1 MGRAILAA
9 IGATDR
15 WLGLLALLEM
25 VSPTSSFDSWSDL
38 ALVRA
43 VGGGDADALGELY
56 DRFSP
61 LLLALGRRILGD
73 LEEAEDVVQETFLH
87 LWKKAAAYDP
97 QKSSVSTFLVLIAR
111 SRAIDRLRTRH
122 VVERTVD
129 QAGAEPLHGGDT
141 SGDGVSRVFHLERR
155 DRVRRELASLPSE
168 QRQVLDLAFFD
179 GLTQRE
185 IAERTGIPLGT
196 VKTRTLL
203 AMKKLRTLLRFEIR
217 ELL

>member
-1 MGRAILAA
+1 MLSPAPPLA
-9 IGATDR
+9 
-15 WLGLLALLEM
+15 
-25 VSPTSSFDSWSDL
+25 SWSDY
-38 ALVRA
+38 ALVQA
-43 VGGGDADALGELY
+43 VAEGDGDALGELY

-73 LEEAEDVVQETFLH
+73 AEEAEDVVQETFVH
-87 LWKKAAAYDP
+87 LWRRATRYDP
-97 QKSSVSTFLVLIAR
+97 QKSSVSTFLVLVTR
-111 SRAIDRLRTRH
+111 SRAIDRLRTRQ
-122 VVERTVD
+122 VIDRTLGQV
-129 QAGAEPLHGGDT
+129 GLEPSATLDT
-141 SGDGVSRVFHLERR
+141 SGDGVSRVLNLERR
-155 DRVRRELASLPSE
+155 ERVRQELATLPDE

-203 AMKKLRTLLRFEIR
+203 AMRKLRTVLRLEIR

>member
-1 MGRAILAA
+1 
-9 IGATDR
+9 
-15 WLGLLALLEM
+15 M
-25 VSPTSSFDSWSDL
+25 VSPAPPLASWSDY
-38 ALVRA
+38 ALVQA
-43 VGGGDADALGELY
+43 VADGDGDALGELY

-73 LEEAEDVVQETFLH
+73 AEEAEDVVQETFVH
-87 LWKKAAAYDP
+87 LWRRATRYDP
-97 QKSSVSTFLVLIAR
+97 QKSSVSTFLVLVTR
-111 SRAIDRLRTRH
+111 SRAIDRLRTRQ
-122 VVERTVD
+122 VIDRTLGQV
-129 QAGAEPLHGGDT
+129 GLEPSATLDT
-141 SGDGVSRVFHLERR
+141 SGDGVSRVMNLERR
-155 DRVRRELASLPSE
+155 ERVRQELATLPDE

-203 AMKKLRTLLRFEIR
+203 AMRKLRTVLRLEIR

>member
-1 MGRAILAA
+1 
-9 IGATDR
+9 
-15 WLGLLALLEM
+15 M
-25 VSPTSSFDSWSDL
+25 VSPAPPLASWSDF

-43 VGGGDADALGELY
+43 VAEGDGEALGELY

-61 LLLALGRRILGD
+61 LLLALGRRILGSM
-73 LEEAEDVVQETFLH
+73 EEAEDIVQETFVH
-87 LWKKAAAYDP
+87 LWRRATRYDP
-97 QKSSVSTFLVLIAR
+97 QKSSVSTFLVLVTR
-111 SRAIDRLRTRH
+111 SRAIDRLRTRQ
-122 VVERTVD
+122 VIDRTLG
-129 QAGAEPLHGGDT
+129 QAGAEPTTAVDT
-141 SGDGVSRVFHLERR
+141 SADGVARVLNLERR
-155 DRVRRELASLPSE
+155 ERVRQELATLPDE

-203 AMKKLRTLLRFEIR
+203 AMKKLRTVLRFEIR

>member
-1 MGRAILAA
+1 
-9 IGATDR
+9 
-15 WLGLLALLEM
+15 M
-25 VSPTSSFDSWSDL
+25 VSPAPPLASWSDY
-38 ALVRA
+38 ALVQA
-43 VGGGDADALGELY
+43 VAEGEGDALGELY

-73 LEEAEDVVQETFLH
+73 AEEAEDVVQETFVH
-87 LWKKAAAYDP
+87 LWRRATRYDP
-97 QKSSVSTFLVLIAR
+97 QKSSVSTFLVLVTR
-111 SRAIDRLRTRH
+111 SRAIDRLRTRQ
-122 VVERTVD
+122 VIDRTLGQV
-129 QAGAEPLHGGDT
+129 GLEPSATLDT
-141 SGDGVSRVFHLERR
+141 SGDGVSRVLNLERR
-155 DRVRRELASLPSE
+155 ERVRQELATLPDE

-203 AMKKLRTLLRFEIR
+203 AMRKLRTVLRLEIR

>member
-1 MGRAILAA
+1 
-9 IGATDR
+9 
-15 WLGLLALLEM
+15 M
-25 VSPTSSFDSWSDL
+25 VSPAPPLASWSDY
-38 ALVRA
+38 ALVQA
-43 VGGGDADALGELY
+43 VADGDGDALGELY

-73 LEEAEDVVQETFLH
+73 AEEAEDVVQETFVH
-87 LWKKAAAYDP
+87 LWRRATRYDP
-97 QKSSVSTFLVLIAR
+97 QKSSVSTFLVLVTR
-111 SRAIDRLRTRH
+111 SRAIDRLRTRQ
-122 VVERTVD
+122 VIDRTLGQV
-129 QAGAEPLHGGDT
+129 GLEPSATLDT
-141 SGDGVSRVFHLERR
+141 SGDGVSRVLNLERR
-155 DRVRRELASLPSE
+155 ERVRQELATLPDE

-203 AMKKLRTLLRFEIR
+203 AMRKLRTVLRLEIR

>member
-1 MGRAILAA
+1 
-9 IGATDR
+9 
-15 WLGLLALLEM
+15 M
-25 VSPTSSFDSWSDL
+25 VSPAPPLASWSDY
-38 ALVRA
+38 ALVQA
-43 VGGGDADALGELY
+43 VAEGDGDALGELY

-73 LEEAEDVVQETFLH
+73 AEEAEDVVQETFVH
-87 LWKKAAAYDP
+87 LWRRATRYDP
-97 QKSSVSTFLVLIAR
+97 QKSSVSTFLVLVTR
-111 SRAIDRLRTRH
+111 SRAIDRLRTRQ
-122 VVERTVD
+122 VIDRTLGQV
-129 QAGAEPLHGGDT
+129 GLEPSATFDT
-141 SGDGVSRVFHLERR
+141 SGDGVSRVLNLERR
-155 DRVRRELASLPSE
+155 ERVRQELATLPDE

-203 AMKKLRTLLRFEIR
+203 AMRKLRTVLRLEIR